1 VLIKACI
8 NGARRPDAHPALPV
22 TPVALSWAAAA
33 VVRAGAGAIHFHVRG
48 PDLEQSLDGDDVA
61 RCMQAVRQAV
71 GKVPVGI
78 STLLSIVPD
87 PERRLAVVAKWSVLP
102 DFVSVNFN
110 EAGSPSLARLLI
122 GRGVGIE
129 AGLFDAAAAE
139 VLAQSGL
146 GARCLRILLEPRGA
160 DAASA
165 VRSADEM
172 IAVLDKAGVS
182 AAATP
187 RLLHGSNAIAWGVI
201 DEAVR
206 RGLDTRAGLEDTL
219 TMPDG
224 TSAPD
229 TAAIVAA
236 ARRRAQRAGRQV

>member
-33 VVRAGAGAIHFHVRG
+33 AVRAGAGAIHFHVRG
-48 PDLEQSLDGDDVA
+48 PDLEQSLDADDVA
-61 RCMQAVRQAV
+61 RCIQAVRQAV
-71 GKVPVGI
+71 GTVPVGI

-87 PERRLAVVAKWSVLP
+87 PDRRLAVVGKWSVLP

-110 EAGSPSLARLLI
+110 EAGSPALAKLLLTKN
-122 GRGVGIE
+122 VGIE
-129 AGLFDAAAAE
+129 AGLFDASAAE
-139 VLAQSGL
+139 VLVQSGL
-146 GARCLRILLEPRGA
+146 GPRCLRILLEPRGA
-160 DAASA
+160 DAATA

-172 IAVLDKAGVS
+172 VAVLDKADMS
-182 AAATP
+182 ASTAP

-224 TSAPD
+224 TAAPD
-229 TAAIVAA
+229 NAAIVAE
-236 ARRRAQRAGRQV
+236 ARRRAVRAGRQV